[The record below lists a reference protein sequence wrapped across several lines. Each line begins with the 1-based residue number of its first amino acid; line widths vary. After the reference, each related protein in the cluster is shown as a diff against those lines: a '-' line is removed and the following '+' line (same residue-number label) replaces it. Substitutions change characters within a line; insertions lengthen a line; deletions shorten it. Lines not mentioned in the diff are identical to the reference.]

1 MLNPAIDHMM
11 IENRNHFMIP
21 SEMVASVNCDNALR
35 HAFLVLT
42 KMRYAKIPVLD
53 NQDHFKGLL
62 SLAMITDKM
71 LGLDD
76 LDLAILDDMCV
87 KDVMQTDVMTIQ
99 NPYDI
104 ENVLHLL
111 VDNPFLP
118 VVQED
123 GTFTGIVTRR
133 EVMKGINYIGHNLDR
148 YYKMTPIDANQ
159 PEAVSHH

>member
-1 MLNPAIDHMM
+1 MLNQAIDHMM

-21 SEMVASVNCDNALR
+21 GDVVASVNCDNSLR

-42 KMRYAKIPVLD
+42 KVRYAKIPVLD
-53 NQDHFKGLL
+53 NDDHFKGLL
-62 SLAMITDKM
+62 SLAMITDTM

-76 LDLAILDDMCV
+76 LNIDALDQHCV
-87 KDVMQTDVMTIQ
+87 GDVMETDVPTID

-111 VDNPFLP
+111 VDHPFLP
-118 VVQED
+118 VVQAD
-123 GTFTGIVTRR
+123 HTFTGIVTRR

-148 YYKMTPIDANQ
+148 YYCVQ
-159 PEAVSHH
+159 PREKVTH